1 MATVAPA
8 ATPEEPYRGRD
19 RPARSMDWEGMHFR
33 SVSEYRLAKA
43 FDQHGVWVIPNA
55 RGRLGFGL
63 NRRTLEMDLL
73 INIDG
78 VWVGVE
84 VDGPR
89 WHPASRA
96 VEDNRRQRLFMIH
109 GVSVLRFDSE
119 EAYKTPDQVVA
130 AVIAH
135 GEAMRRAWGGR

>member
-1 MATVAPA
+1 MATVASITP
-8 ATPEEPYRGRD
+8 PEEPD
-19 RPARSMDWEGMHFR
+19 EEPNRPARSMDWDGMHFR
-33 SVSEYRLAKA
+33 SVSEYRLARA

-55 RGRLGFGL
+55 RGRLGFGP
-63 NRRTLEMDLL
+63 NRRTLEVDQL

-78 VWVGVE
+78 VWVALE

-109 GVSVLRFDSE
+109 GVSVMRFESD
-119 EAYKTPDQVVA
+119 EAYETPDEVVA
-130 AVIAH
+130 AVVAH
-135 GEAMRRAWGGR
+135 AEAMRRAWGGR